1 MATLFPSIGSTT
13 VKKNKFDPFDDCV
26 ATQRQHHK
34 KAASPYSK
42 GRSKSLTTVVLKN
55 VPSTIPKGV
64 LREHLRKE
72 EHVKELAFRRIM
84 SSDEVRLMVLQA
96 RPFKQ

>member
-13 VKKNKFDPFDDCV
+13 VKKNKFDPFGDCV
-26 ATQRQHHK
+26 ATERQRRK

-42 GRSKSLTTVVLKN
+42 GKSKSLTTVVLKN

-72 EHVKELAFRRIM
+72 GRAKELAFRRIM